1 MGRTIAC
8 TDSSRETKTHCS
20 KAATRHNRTL
30 LFKLKVATRYHL
42 VLSYIVYKNRFTMG
56 CLGNNVRN
64 LSHQQR
70 TFGRMNIFLYNTL
83 LFLFGI
89 FIEGSNPFF
98 MLCLI
103 QQSSYSRKTLLT
115 ISQNSDICFDILIK
129 FRCIDIQM
137 NDLCLLCI
145 SLGKAC
151 YAVTETHSDGY

>member
-8 TDSSRETKTHCS
+8 TDSSRETKAHCS

-30 LFKLKVATRYHL
+30 LLKLKVATRYHL
-42 VLSYIVYKNRFTMG
+42 VLSYIVYKNRFALG
-56 CLGNNVRN
+56 CFGNNVSN

-70 TFGRMNIFLYNTL
+70 TFGWMNIFLNNTL

-89 FIEGSNPFF
+89 FIEGNNPFF
-98 MLCLI
+98 MLRLI
-103 QQSSYSRKTLLT
+103 QQSSYSWKTLLT
-115 ISQNSDICFDILIK
+115 ISQNSDICFDVLVK

-137 NDLCLLCI
+137 NNLCLLCI
-145 SLGKAC
+145 SLREAC